1 MLSKRKLFLI
11 AITYTIFVYVIS
23 LVKVQVPVKISI
35 RNLDKV
41 VHFGIYFIFTLIWF
55 GFFSGLDLKKNILKE
70 VLKASLLAFF
80 VGISIELLQEFLRKS
95 RFGDVYDV
103 LANSL
108 GILMAV
114 VFLYQIKKYKKLNS
128 LK

>member
-1 MLSKRKLFLI
+1 
-11 AITYTIFVYVIS
+11 
-23 LVKVQVPVKISI
+23 VKVQGLVKIPIS
-35 RNLDKV
+35 NLDKV
-41 VHFGIYFIFTLIWF
+41 VHFGIYFVFTLVWF
-55 GFFSGLDLKKNILKE
+55 GYFSGLEFKKNILKE

-80 VGISIELLQEFLRKS
+80 AGISIELLQEFLRKARS
-95 RFGDVYDV
+95 GDVYDV

-114 VFLYQIKKYKKLNS
+114 VILYQIKKYKELNS

>member
-1 MLSKRKLFLI
+1 M
-11 AITYTIFVYVIS
+11 YVIS

-114 VFLYQIKKYKKLNS
+114 VFLYQIKKYKMLNS